1 MNVVWIFS
9 AFLAS
14 VAVAMYINKVYS
26 IDPSRLII
34 NTTPAQ
40 LPISCV
46 NVRVKSPTS
55 VTDWNAIGMTI
66 ATNYDVYSSFVVVAD
81 SDTILYLY
89 EALKRSFVNLAKPII
104 LTDVQSLEMS
114 TIHCSQTNS
123 ICIIRGGAVVK
134 KVRYPRRK
142 KGAITDYTPLDTKK
156 RNTLVK
162 VYPGIDGAQLPES
175 DNLLLIGYESGAI
188 PYTNQ
193 FLDRLREL
201 ISKGTNV
208 VMLNRADP
216 SLGEIPICKGSIES
230 CFVNLF

>member
-1 MNVVWIFS
+1 
-9 AFLAS
+9 
-14 VAVAMYINKVYS
+14 MYINKVYS

-34 NTTPAQ
+34 NTTPDQ
-40 LPISCV
+40 LPISCA

-66 ATNYDVYSSFVVVAD
+66 ATSYDVYNSFVVVAD
-81 SDTILYLY
+81 SDTIFYLY
-89 EALKRSFVNLAKPII
+89 EALKRSFTNLKKPII

-114 TIHCSQTNS
+114 TIYSPPANS
-123 ICIIRGGAVVK
+123 ISVIRQNTVIK
-134 KVRYPRRK
+134 KVKYPRGK
-142 KGAITDYTPLDTKK
+142 KGVITDYTPLNTSK

-162 VYPGIDGAQLPES
+162 VYPGIDGTQLPES

-201 ISKGTNV
+201 ITKGTNV

-216 SLGEIPICKGSIES
+216 SLGEIPVCKGSIES